1 MLGPGSKL
9 AHYDIVGTLGA
20 GGMGEVYRARDT
32 RLNREVAIK
41 ILPDLFAADPD
52 RVMRFTRE
60 AQTLASLNHPH
71 IAQIFGIEE
80 TAATDHASTRALV
93 MELVPGDTLADRIAR
108 GAIPVDE
115 AIPIARQVAEAL
127 EAAHD
132 AGIVHRDLKPANI
145 KLRPDGTVKVLDFG
159 LAKAVDAGARGLAN
173 PMNSPTITSP
183 AFTHAGIILGTAA
196 YMSPEQARGRPV
208 DKRADIWAFGC
219 VLFEMLTGTPAFPGD
234 TITDVIAAVV
244 KNEPDSTLLP
254 THTPPNVR
262 RVLTRCLR
270 KDPITRL
277 RDIGD
282 ARLDLT
288 EDDGVPPPIA
298 TMVAKRSSMPLV
310 AMTVIAAAAIAAAAW
325 LWLRN
330 PAQPA
335 PRRWSAV
342 LVGGPAT
349 VMQPAISP
357 DGQLLAFQTLVDGQS
372 QIGVLKPGGGTWRVL
387 TSDRTRGLAV
397 IHDWATDGSR
407 IYYDRQTDVL
417 NGIFSVPALGGDE
430 RLVLEN
436 AGSPCVMPNG
446 DLLFQRI
453 NADRQ
458 LQLHRFSPAT
468 GAIEPLPAVPDTA
481 ESDDAVAVSLDGKRV
496 YFFGRPLDDPAAR
509 AGFYQLDLGSRRVEP
524 LANIQLR
531 EPVSM
536 AVNRDNGDVYF
547 GGRAG
552 DAFQI
557 LRMSATMSA
566 AEPILT
572 IPEAARFDVARNGDL
587 FITLRARP
595 SEIYALPPAMKG
607 VAERLATIPTMNIRH
622 RQSIAPLPNGT
633 FLVGSR
639 GGDRDRLLVVHP
651 NRQPTTLIEG
661 AEETRPPVAAVGAQ
675 HAVMMMGPV
684 ASPDIAIVNTSDG
697 RLVRRFHAP
706 AAEIGSLD
714 ASPDGRTLY
723 YTHAG
728 SVWSLPAEGGTPT
741 KLGAGDSLTVEHD
754 TGDLIVKL
762 EETARIRLVRM
773 KPTGGAVA
781 EIPLKG
787 ELRLIQRALM
797 PGSVRQGK
805 LVLGVASADSW
816 YWHAATIDLATGVV
830 TKLTNV
836 NPSDFHLATWRA
848 DGVPIGFGY
857 GLNTSLWHFTTRAQ

>member
-9 AHYDIVGTLGA
+9 AHYEIVGSLGA

-80 TAATDHASTRALV
+80 TAATDGAATRALV

-108 GAIPVDE
+108 GPIPVDE

-132 AGIVHRDLKPANI
+132 AGIIHRDLKPANI

-159 LAKAVDAGARGLAN
+159 LAKAVDSGARGSAN
-173 PMNSPTITSP
+173 PINSPTITSP

-219 VLFEMLTGTPAFPGD
+219 VLFEMLTATPAFPGD

-244 KNEPDSTLLP
+244 KNEPDLKLLP
-254 THTPPNVR
+254 ADTPPNVR

-270 KDPITRL
+270 KDPNMRL

-288 EDDGVPPPIA
+288 EDAGVQPIA
-298 TMVAKRSSMPLV
+298 ALVAKRSSVPLV
-310 AMTVIAAAAIAAAAW
+310 AMTVVAAAAIAAAAW
-325 LWLRN
+325 LWVRS
-330 PAQPA
+330 PAPPT
-335 PRRWSAV
+335 PRRWSAM
-342 LVGGPAT
+342 LVGGPPT
-349 VMQPAISP
+349 VMQPALSP

-372 QIGVLKPGGGTWRVL
+372 QIGVLKPDAGTWRVL

-407 IYYDRQTDVL
+407 IYYDRQTDTL

-436 AGSPCVMPNG
+436 AGFPFVMPNG
-446 DLLFQRI
+446 DLLVQRI

-468 GAIEPLPAVPDTA
+468 GAIEPLPAVPDTGD
-481 ESDDAVAVSLDGKRV
+481 SDDAVVASLDGKRV
-496 YFFGRPLDDPAAR
+496 YFFGRPLGDTAAR
-509 AGFYQLDLGSRRVEP
+509 TGFYQLDLDSRRVEP
-524 LANIQLR
+524 LANVQLR

-536 AVNRDNGDVYF
+536 AVNRDTGDVYL

-557 LRMSATMSA
+557 LRMSAATSTPQ
-566 AEPILT
+566 PILT

-587 FITLRARP
+587 FVTLRARP
-595 SEIYALPPAMKG
+595 SEIYAFPPAMKG
-607 VAERLATIPTMNIRH
+607 VAERLGTIPTMNIRQ

-639 GGDRDRLLVVHP
+639 GGDHDRLLVVHP

-661 AEETRPPVAAVGAQ
+661 DEDTRPPVAAVGAQ
-675 HAVMMMGPV
+675 HAVLMMGPV
-684 ASPDIAIVNTSDG
+684 ASPDIAIVNTADG

-741 KLGAGDSLTVEHD
+741 KLGAGDSLTVEHE

-762 EETARIRLVRM
+762 DESARKRLVRM

-781 EIPLKG
+781 EIPLRG

-816 YWHAATIDLATGVV
+816 FWHAATIDLETGVV

-836 NPSDFHLATWRA
+836 NPSDFHFATWRS
-848 DGVPIGFGY
+848 DGIPIGFGF
-857 GLNTSLWHFTTRAQ
+857 GLNTSLWHFTARAE

>member
-9 AHYDIVGTLGA
+9 AHYEIIGSLGA

-41 ILPDLFAADPD
+41 ILPDAFATDPD

-80 TAATDHASTRALV
+80 AAASDHAATRGLV

-108 GAIPVDE
+108 GPIPVDE
-115 AIPIARQVAEAL
+115 AIPMARQVAEAL

-159 LAKAVDAGARGLAN
+159 LAKAIDSGAGGVAN
-173 PMNSPTITSP
+173 PIDSPTITSP

-219 VLFEMLTGTPAFPGD
+219 VLFEMLTGKPAFPGD

-244 KNEPDSTLLP
+244 KNEPDLKLLP
-254 THTPPNVR
+254 AHTAPNVR

-270 KDPITRL
+270 KDPDTRL

-288 EDDGVPPPIA
+288 EGDAVQPIA
-298 TMVAKRSSMPLV
+298 TVVARRTSMPLV
-310 AMTVIAAAAIAAAAW
+310 AMTVIAAAAIAAAGW
-325 LWLRN
+325 LWLRS
-330 PAQPA
+330 PAPPA

-342 LVGGPAT
+342 LAGGPPI
-349 VMQPAISP
+349 VMQPALSP
-357 DGQLLAFQTLVDGQS
+357 DGQLLAFQTIVDGQS
-372 QIGVLKPGGGTWRVL
+372 QIGVLKPGVGTWRVL

-407 IYYDRQTDVL
+407 IYYDRQTDTL

-436 AGSPCVMPNG
+436 AGFPFVMPNG

-458 LQLHRFSPAT
+458 LQLHRFSPGT
-468 GAIEPLPAVPDTA
+468 GAIEALPAVPDTG
-481 ESDDAVAVSLDGKRV
+481 ESDDAVVASLDGKRV
-496 YFFGRPLDDPAAR
+496 YFFGSPLGDAAAR
-509 AGFYQLDLGSRRVEP
+509 AGFYQLDLESRRVDP
-524 LANIQLR
+524 LTTVQLR

-536 AVNRDNGDVYF
+536 TVNRDNGDLYF

-557 LRMSATMSA
+557 LRLSAPLSTP
-566 AEPILT
+566 EPVLT
-572 IPEAARFDVARNGDL
+572 IPEAARFDVDRNGDL
-587 FITLRARP
+587 FVTLRGRP
-595 SEIYALPPAMKG
+595 SEIYAFPPVMKG
-607 VAERLATIPTMNIRH
+607 VAERLGTIPTMNIRQ

-639 GGDRDRLLVVHP
+639 GSDHDRLLVVHP
-651 NRQPTTLIEG
+651 HRQPTMLIEG
-661 AEETRPPVAAVGAQ
+661 AEDTRPPVAAVGAQ

-684 ASPDIAIVNTSDG
+684 ASPDIAIVNTADG

-723 YTHAG
+723 YTHGG

-762 EETARIRLVRM
+762 DESARIRLVRM

-781 EIPLKG
+781 EIPLRG

-816 YWHAATIDLATGVV
+816 FWHAATIDLETGAV
-830 TKLTNV
+830 TKLTTV
-836 NPSDFHLATWRA
+836 NPSDFHFATWRS
-848 DGVPIGFGY
+848 DGVPIGFGF
-857 GLNTSLWHFTTRAQ
+857 GLNTSLWHFTVRAQ

>member
-1 MLGPGSKL
+1 MLGPGFKL
-9 AHYDIVGTLGA
+9 AHYEILGSLGE

-41 ILPDLFAADPD
+41 ILPDAFAADPD

-60 AQTLASLNHPH
+60 AQTLASLNHPR

-80 TAATDHASTRALV
+80 TAATDQAATRALV
-93 MELVPGDTLADRIAR
+93 MELVPGDTLADRITR
-108 GAIPVDE
+108 GPIPIDE
-115 AIPIARQVAEAL
+115 AIFIARQIAEAL

-159 LAKAVDAGARGLAN
+159 LAKAADSGGRSSPNLV
-173 PMNSPTITSP
+173 NSPTITSP

-219 VLFEMLTGTPAFPGD
+219 VLFEMLTGKPAFPGD

-244 KNEPDSTLLP
+244 KNEPDLALLP
-254 THTPPNVR
+254 VDATANVR

-270 KDPITRL
+270 KDPNTRL

-288 EDDGVPPPIA
+288 EGDGVQPIA
-298 TMVAKRSSMPLV
+298 TLVAKRSSVPLV
-310 AMTVIAAAAIAAAAW
+310 VMTVIAAAAVAAAAW

-330 PAQPA
+330 PAPPA

-349 VMQPAISP
+349 VMQPALSP

-372 QIGVLKPGGGTWRVL
+372 QVGVLKPGAGTWRVL
-387 TSDRTRGLAV
+387 TTDRTRGLAV

-407 IYYDRQTDVL
+407 IYYDRQTDTL

-436 AGSPCVMPNG
+436 AGFPFVMPNG

-453 NADRQ
+453 NANRQ
-458 LQLHRFSPAT
+458 LQLHRFSPST
-468 GAIEPLPAVPDTA
+468 GAIEPLPAVPDTG
-481 ESDDAVAVSLDGKRV
+481 ESDDAVVVSLDGRRV
-496 YFFGRPLDDPAAR
+496 YFYGRPLGDTAAR
-509 AGFYQLDLGSRRVEP
+509 TGFYQIDLDSRRVDP
-524 LANIQLR
+524 LANVELR

-536 AVNRDNGDVYF
+536 AVNRDNGDIYL

-557 LRMSATMSA
+557 LRLAVPVP
-566 AEPILT
+566 EPVLT
-572 IPEAARFDVARNGDL
+572 IPEAARFDVDRNGDL
-587 FITLRARP
+587 FVTLRARP
-595 SEIYALPPAMKG
+595 SEIYAFPPAMKG
-607 VAERLATIPTMNIRH
+607 VAERLGTIPTMNIRQ

-639 GGDRDRLLVVHP
+639 GSDHDRLLVVHP

-661 AEETRPPVAAVGAQ
+661 AEDTRPPVAAVGAQ
-675 HAVMMMGPV
+675 QAVMMMGPV
-684 ASPDIAIVNTSDG
+684 ASPDIAIVNTEDG

-706 AAEIGSLD
+706 VAEIGSLD

-728 SVWSLPAEGGTPT
+728 SVWSLPAVGGSPT
-741 KLGAGDSLTVEHD
+741 KLGAGDSLTIEPES
-754 TGDLIVKL
+754 GDLIVKL
-762 EETARIRLVRM
+762 DESARIRLVRM

-781 EIPLKG
+781 AIPVKG
-787 ELRLIQRALM
+787 DLRLIQRALM

-805 LVLGVASADSW
+805 LVLGMASADSW
-816 YWHAATIDLATGVV
+816 FWHAATIDLETGVV
-830 TKLTNV
+830 TKLTTV
-836 NPSDFHLATWRA
+836 NPSDFHFATWRS
-848 DGVPIGFGY
+848 DGVPIGFGF
-857 GLNTSLWHFTTRAQ
+857 GLNTSLWHFTARAQ

>member
-9 AHYDIVGTLGA
+9 AHYEIVGSLGA

-41 ILPDLFAADPD
+41 IIPDAFATDPD

-80 TAATDHASTRALV
+80 TSASKHSGTRALV

-108 GAIPVDE
+108 GPIPVDE
-115 AIPIARQVAEAL
+115 AIPIARQIAEAL
-127 EAAHD
+127 EAAHE

-159 LAKAVDAGARGLAN
+159 LAKAVESGPHGQVN
-173 PMNSPTITSP
+173 PINSPTITSP

-208 DKRADIWAFGC
+208 DKRSDIWAFGC
-219 VLFEMLTGTPAFPGD
+219 VLFEMLTSKPAFPGD
-234 TITDVIAAVV
+234 SITDVIAAVV
-244 KNEPDSTLLP
+244 KNEPDLELLP
-254 THTPPNVR
+254 AHTAPNVR

-270 KDPITRL
+270 KDRNTRL

-288 EDDGVPPPIA
+288 EADSVHPIA
-298 TMVAKRSSMPLV
+298 TVVARRTSLPLV
-310 AMTVIAAAAIAAAAW
+310 AMTVIAAGAIAIAGW
-325 LWLRN
+325 LWLRS
-330 PAQPA
+330 QA
-335 PRRWSAV
+335 PPTPGRWSAV
-342 LVGGPAT
+342 LVGGPPT
-349 VMQPAISP
+349 IMQPALSP
-357 DGQLLAFQTLVDGQS
+357 DGQLLAFQTLVEGQS
-372 QIGVLKPGGGTWRVL
+372 QIGVLKPGVGTWRVL

-397 IHDWATDGSR
+397 IHDWAMDGSR
-407 IYYDRQTDVL
+407 IYYDRQTDTL

-436 AGSPCVMPNG
+436 AGFPFVMPNG

-458 LQLHRFSPAT
+458 LQLHRFSPGT
-468 GAIEPLPAVPDTA
+468 GAIEALPAVPDTG
-481 ESDDAVAVSLDGKRV
+481 ESDDAVVASLDGKRV
-496 YFFGRPLDDPAAR
+496 YFYGRPLDDIAAR
-509 AGFYQLDLGSRRVEP
+509 TGFYQLDLESRRVDP
-524 LANIQLR
+524 VANVSLR

-536 AVNRDNGDVYF
+536 AVKRDNGDIYI

-557 LRMSATMSA
+557 LRMSAA
-566 AEPILT
+566 LPAPEPVLT
-572 IPEAARFDVARNGDL
+572 IPEAARFDVDRNGDL
-587 FITLRARP
+587 FVTLRARP
-595 SEIYALPPAMKG
+595 SEIYAFPPATKG
-607 VAERLATIPTMNIRH
+607 VAERLGTIPTMNIRQ

-639 GGDRDRLLVVHP
+639 GSDHDRLLVVHP
-651 NRQPTTLIEG
+651 QRQPTTLIEG
-661 AEETRPPVAAVGAQ
+661 TEDTRPPVAAVGAQ

-684 ASPDIAIVNTSDG
+684 ASPDIAIVNTADG

-723 YTHAG
+723 YTHGG
-728 SVWSLPAEGGTPT
+728 SVWSLSAQGGTPT

-762 EETARIRLVRM
+762 DESARIRLVRM

-781 EIPLKG
+781 EIPLRG

-797 PGSVRQGK
+797 PGAVRKGK
-805 LVLGVASADSW
+805 LVLGLASADSW
-816 YWHAATIDLATGVV
+816 FWHAATIDLETGEV
-830 TKLTNV
+830 TKLATV
-836 NPSDFHLATWRA
+836 NPSDFHFATWRA
-848 DGVPIGFGY
+848 DGVPIGFGF
-857 GLNTSLWHFTTRAQ
+857 GLNTSLWHFTAREK

>member
-9 AHYDIVGTLGA
+9 AHYEIVGSLGA
-20 GGMGEVYRARDT
+20 GGMGDVYRARDT

-41 ILPDLFAADPD
+41 IIPDAFATDPD

-80 TAATDHASTRALV
+80 TSASKHSGTRALV

-108 GAIPVDE
+108 GPIPVDE
-115 AIPIARQVAEAL
+115 AIPIARQIAEAL
-127 EAAHD
+127 EAAHE

-159 LAKAVDAGARGLAN
+159 LAKAVESGPHGQVN
-173 PMNSPTITSP
+173 PINSPTITSP

-208 DKRADIWAFGC
+208 DKRSDIWAFGC
-219 VLFEMLTGTPAFPGD
+219 VLFEMLTSKPAFPGD
-234 TITDVIAAVV
+234 SITDVIAAVV
-244 KNEPDSTLLP
+244 KNEPDLELLP
-254 THTPPNVR
+254 AHTAPNVR

-270 KDPITRL
+270 KDRNTRL

-288 EDDGVPPPIA
+288 EADSVHPIA
-298 TMVAKRSSMPLV
+298 TVVARRTSLPLV
-310 AMTVIAAAAIAAAAW
+310 AMTVIAAGAIAIAGW
-325 LWLRN
+325 LWLRS
-330 PAQPA
+330 QA
-335 PRRWSAV
+335 PPTPGRWSAV
-342 LVGGPAT
+342 LVGGPPT
-349 VMQPAISP
+349 IMQPALSP
-357 DGQLLAFQTLVDGQS
+357 DGQLLAFQTLVEGQS
-372 QIGVLKPGGGTWRVL
+372 QIGVLKPGVGTWRVL

-397 IHDWATDGSR
+397 IHDWAMDGSR
-407 IYYDRQTDVL
+407 IYYDRQTDTL

-436 AGSPCVMPNG
+436 AGFPFVMPNG

-458 LQLHRFSPAT
+458 LQLHRFSPGT
-468 GAIEPLPAVPDTA
+468 GAIEALPAVPDTG
-481 ESDDAVAVSLDGKRV
+481 ESDDAVVASLDGKRV
-496 YFFGRPLDDPAAR
+496 YFYGRPLDDIAAR
-509 AGFYQLDLGSRRVEP
+509 TGFYQLDLESRRVDP
-524 LANIQLR
+524 VANVSLR

-536 AVNRDNGDVYF
+536 AVKRDNGDIYI

-557 LRMSATMSA
+557 LRMSAA
-566 AEPILT
+566 LPAPEPVLT
-572 IPEAARFDVARNGDL
+572 IPEAARFDVDRNGDL
-587 FITLRARP
+587 FVTLRARP
-595 SEIYALPPAMKG
+595 SEIYAFPQATKG
-607 VAERLATIPTMNIRH
+607 VAERLGTIPTMNIRQ

-639 GGDRDRLLVVHP
+639 GSDHDRLLVVHP
-651 NRQPTTLIEG
+651 QRQPTTLIEG
-661 AEETRPPVAAVGAQ
+661 TEDTRPPVAAVGAQ

-684 ASPDIAIVNTSDG
+684 ASPDIAIVNTADG

-723 YTHAG
+723 YTHGG
-728 SVWSLPAEGGTPT
+728 SVWSLSAQGGTPT

-762 EETARIRLVRM
+762 DESARIRLVRM

-781 EIPLKG
+781 EIPLRG

-797 PGSVRQGK
+797 PGSVRKGK
-805 LVLGVASADSW
+805 LVLGLASADSW
-816 YWHAATIDLATGVV
+816 FWHAATIDLETGEV
-830 TKLTNV
+830 TKLATV
-836 NPSDFHLATWRA
+836 NPSDFHFATWRA
-848 DGVPIGFGY
+848 DGVPIGFGF
-857 GLNTSLWHFTTRAQ
+857 GLNTSLWHFTGGAQ